1 MKRKPAS
8 SRQQLDQL
16 NPYAA
21 GIDIGSRSHYVA
33 VPADLDDEPVREFS
47 CFTGDLNRL
56 ADWLVQIGIQ
66 TVALEST
73 GVYWIPVYEILEE
86 RGLSV
91 LLVNARHVKNV
102 PGRKSD
108 VQDCQWLQQLH
119 SYGLLRGGF
128 RTGEEGIPLRA
139 YLRQRSTLIERAADH
154 IRHIQKALRQMNLL
168 LDNVVSDVTG
178 KTGMLIIRSIIAG
191 ERDPVVLA
199 QHRQRNC
206 RKDETTIAASLE
218 GHYRDEHLFALQ
230 QAVEFYDFYQQ
241 QIAACNDQIER
252 QLQQMTG
259 KADLAELPHLPKAKS
274 KYPFKFD
281 VRNELYRLT
290 GVDLTRIDGMNES
303 SVLKVLAETGTDMSH
318 WPTEKHFAS
327 WLGLCPGNKVTG
339 GKILNSKTKPCAN
352 RAAATFRLCAFALFN
367 SNSAL
372 GAYFRRQR
380 TRLGSP
386 KAITA
391 TAHKLARIFY
401 SMLKNG
407 QEYVDQGREDYEKQ
421 YQERVLK
428 NLKKRAALLG
438 YQLMPETTSEGA
450 TESVM
455 V

>member
-1 MKRKPAS
+1 MKLKPATTS
-8 SRQQLDQL
+8 ETLNLL

-33 VPADLDDEPVREFS
+33 VPAELDEEPVREFS

-56 ADWLVQIGIQ
+56 ADWLVRIGIQ

-119 SYGLLRGGF
+119 TYGLLRGGF
-128 RTGEEGIPLRA
+128 RTDEEGIPLRA
-139 YLRQRSTLIERAADH
+139 YLRQRSTLIERSADH

-178 KTGMLIIRSIIAG
+178 KTGMLIIRAIIAG
-191 ERDPVVLA
+191 ERDPAVLA

-206 RKDETTIAASLE
+206 RKDEATIAASLE

-241 QIAACNDQIER
+241 QIAACNLRIEA
-252 QLQQMTG
+252 QLQRMSG
-259 KADLAELPHLPKAKS
+259 KADPSELPDLPKAKS
-274 KYPFKFD
+274 KHPLLFD
-281 VRNELYRLT
+281 VRSELYRLT
-290 GVDLTRIDGMNES
+290 GVDLTRIDGMNEG

-352 RAAATFRLCAFALFN
+352 RAAATFRLCAFSLFN

-380 TRLGSP
+380 SRLGSP

-407 QEYVDQGREDYEKQ
+407 QEYVDQGRDEYEKQ
-421 YQERVLK
+421 YQERVLS
-428 NLKKRAALLG
+428 NLKKKAASLG
-438 YQLMPETTSEGA
+438 YQLMPDANKDGA
-450 TESVM
+450 EEELM